1 VGGKTKKGRIYGA
14 GSEARN
20 ILNNSGMTSS
30 EFLMNPEVAKRDK
43 VIEQLQSLVKSHE
56 EEIKIIKEQ
65 LVKSHEEELK
75 IIKEQLAAISKPP
88 TNDEAEHSESD
99 DEK

>member
-1 VGGKTKKGRIYGA
+1 MGGKTKKGRIYGA

-65 LVKSHEEELK
+65 LG
-75 IIKEQLAAISKPP
+75 AISKPP
-88 TNDEAEHSESD
+88 TNDEADHYESEHSESD
-99 DEK
+99 DQN